1 MEILTGIINAVLF
14 PFIWGI
20 FIQGP
25 LQILNVMQGVIQQFS
40 GSLALQL
47 IFGVN
52 SDLKWDGTLPIGFT
66 IFISIGGALAI
77 FMIIANIVGAMLT
90 FKNGENVKRAISTAL
105 SNSVMAIFI
114 IMLIPFGFFLL
125 GLFLNGISSVF
136 PNIFGI
142 ADNANIGD
150 YVYWIGNTNGSMPN
164 PVVNMYPYN
173 IPGDFLTNWNIF
185 IELFGVIFIL
195 IILFLF
201 CLQIVIKVFE
211 IVVLFFTAPII
222 GATITVDDGKR
233 MRIWRDMVI
242 GKFVINTLFVFA
254 FYLFIFVLNL
264 FMTNIYPT
272 LNKNGIEAGLI
283 TLFFIAG
290 TSVGMTSV
298 GMLISAFLGEGAT
311 LREGLSGLANTMKV
325 GMGLAGAG
333 AVTFKTAWKVGGLAR
348 KATLGNK
355 LSPTNFVKNKI
366 ENSSFLGGVK
376 EHGFIKMFGQAGRDK
391 RQAWRDQKLEEF
403 AVKQKAV
410 SEGNINIFA
419 NYQELQKMKTEMNNK
434 SDLSKTFQ
442 KQNKK
447 YRANSA
453 KHFFKKTQN
462 QKMDFSNSN
471 KFIEDNKNRL
481 REKGDKE

>member
-1 MEILTGIINAVLF
+1 MGILTSIANAILF

-20 FIQGP
+20 FVQGP

-52 SDLKWDGTLPIGFT
+52 SDLKWDGSLPVGFT
-66 IFISIGGALAI
+66 IFITIGGALAI
-77 FMIIANIVGAMLT
+77 FMIVANIVGAMLT
-90 FKNGENVKRAISTAL
+90 FKNGENVKKAISTAL

-114 IMLIPFGFFLL
+114 IMLIPFGVFLL
-125 GLFLNGISSVF
+125 GLFLNGIASIF
-136 PNIFGI
+136 PDIFGLD
-142 ADNANIGD
+142 AKANIGD
-150 YVYWIGNTNGSMPN
+150 YVYWIGNTNGAMPN
-164 PVVNMYPYN
+164 PVKSMYPYN
-173 IPGDFLTNWNIF
+173 IPSDFLTNWNIF

-211 IVVLFFTAPII
+211 IVILFFTAPII

-290 TSVGMTSV
+290 ASVGMTSV

-311 LREGLSGLANTMKV
+311 LREGLSGLSNTLKT
-325 GMGLAGAG
+325 GWALAGAG
-333 AVTFKTAWKVGGLAR
+333 AITMKTAWKAGGITR
-348 KATLGNK
+348 KAALGNK
-355 LSPTNFVKNKI
+355 FSPTNFVKNKI

-376 EHGFIKMFGQAGRDK
+376 EHGFIKMFGQTGRDK

-403 AVKQKAV
+403 AIKQKAV
-410 SEGNINIFA
+410 NEGNINIFD
-419 NYQELQKMKTEMNNK
+419 NYQELRKMKTDIDSKNNF
-434 SDLSKTFQ
+434 SKIFE

-447 YRANSA
+447 YRAKSA
-453 KHFFKKTQN
+453 KHFFKKAQN
-462 QKMDFSNSN
+462 KKMNFSNSN
-471 KFIEDNKNRL
+471 QFIEDNKNKL